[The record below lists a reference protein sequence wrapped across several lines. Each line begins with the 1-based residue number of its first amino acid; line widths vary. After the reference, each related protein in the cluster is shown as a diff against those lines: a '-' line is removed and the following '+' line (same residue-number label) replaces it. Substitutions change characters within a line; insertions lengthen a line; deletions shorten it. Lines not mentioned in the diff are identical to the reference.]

1 MVFQMRVFNVRST
14 LTVFLAVSI
23 IFLYSMSGS
32 AFAQEGM
39 SVTASSDL
47 GSSTIELSGITT
59 KSGDIT
65 VTVVAPNGNIVTIAQ
80 ISPGINGNFN
90 KDIQVSPLLWKQD
103 GFYTLNIQQGSL
115 ILNNFSLEMEVV
127 GGKILTSE
135 DSDSSLIVSST
146 FSQALSSDRGLEMFA
161 DAVAGSTVIGITGH
175 TSSTQ
180 TDITITV
187 TAPNGN
193 VVSIDQISPGINGD
207 FETEITTGGPLWKQD
222 GFYTVSVQQ
231 GNSPF
236 FIASERVEIIDGVI
250 IPEFGTMAAL
260 ILAVAIISIV
270 VVSARSR
277 LSIMPKF

>member
-23 IFLYSMSGS
+23 ISLYSMSGS
-32 AFAQEGM
+32 AFAEEGM

-65 VTVVAPNGNIVTIAQ
+65 VSVVAPNGNIVTIAQ

-90 KDIQVSPLLWKQD
+90 TDIQVGLLWKQD

-115 ILNNFSLEMEVV
+115 ILHNFSLEVEVV

-135 DSDSSLIVSST
+135 ASDSSLIVSST
-146 FSQALSSDRGLEMFA
+146 YSQALSSDRGLEMFA

-193 VVSIDQISPGINGD
+193 VVSIAQISPGINGD

-250 IPEFGTMAAL
+250 IPEFGTIAAL

>member
-1 MVFQMRVFNVRST
+1 MVFQMRVFNVRSI
-14 LTVFLAVSI
+14 LAVFLAVTTIS
-23 IFLYSMSGS
+23 LYSMSGS

-65 VTVVAPNGNIVTIAQ
+65 VIVVAPNGNKVFLDQ

-90 KDIQVSPLLWKQD
+90 TDIQVGPLWKQD
-103 GFYTLNIQQGSL
+103 GFYILNIQQGSAL
-115 ILNNFSLEMEVV
+115 LHDFSLEIQVV
-127 GGKILTSE
+127 GGKVLSE
-135 DSDSSLIVSST
+135 DSDSSMTDFGILGQVP
-146 FSQALSSDRGLEMFA
+146 DMERGLEMFA
-161 DAVAGSTVIGITGH
+161 DAVEGSTVIGISGH

-193 VVSIDQISPGINGD
+193 VVSVDQISPGINGN

-222 GFYTVSVQQ
+222 GFYTVSAQQ

-236 FIASERVEIIDGVI
+236 FKESVRVEIVDGVI
-250 IPEFGTMAAL
+250 IPEFGTIAVL
-260 ILAVAIISIV
+260 ILAVATISIV

-277 LSIMPKF
+277 LSIMPKY

>member
-23 IFLYSMSGS
+23 ISLYSMSGS
-32 AFAQEGM
+32 AFAEEGM

-90 KDIQVSPLLWKQD
+90 TDIQVGLLWKQD

-115 ILNNFSLEMEVV
+115 ILHNFSLEVEVV

-135 DSDSSLIVSST
+135 ASDSSLIVSST
-146 FSQALSSDRGLEMFA
+146 YSQALSSDRGLEMFA

-193 VVSIDQISPGINGD
+193 VVSIAQISPGINGD

-250 IPEFGTMAAL
+250 IPEFGTIAAL

>member
-1 MVFQMRVFNVRST
+1 MVFQMRVFNVRSI
-14 LTVFLAVSI
+14 LAVFLAVSI
-23 IFLYSMSGS
+23 ISLYSMSGS
-32 AFAQEGM
+32 AFAEEGM

-65 VTVVAPNGNIVTIAQ
+65 VTVVTPNGNIVTIAQ
-80 ISPGINGNFN
+80 ISPGFGGNFN
-90 KDIQVSPLLWKQD
+90 KDIQVSPLWKQD
-103 GFYTLNIQQGSL
+103 GFYTLNIKQGSL
-115 ILNNFSLEMEVV
+115 ILHNFSLEMEIV

-135 DSDSSLIVSST
+135 ASDSSLVSTKTSAQI
-146 FSQALSSDRGLEMFA
+146 FGQERGLEIFA
-161 DAVAGSTVIGITGH
+161 DAVEGSTVIGISGQ

-193 VVSIDQISPGINGD
+193 LVSIDQISPGINGN

-222 GFYTVSVQQ
+222 GFYTVEAQQ
-231 GNSPF
+231 GSSPF
-236 FIASERVEIIDGVI
+236 FTSSVRVEIVDGTI
-250 IPEFGTMAAL
+250 IPEFGTIAAL

-277 LSIMPKF
+277 LSIMPKY

>member
-1 MVFQMRVFNVRST
+1 V
-14 LTVFLAVSI
+14 VSI
-23 IFLYSMSGS
+23 
-32 AFAQEGM
+32 AQ
-39 SVTASSDL
+39 S
-47 GSSTIELSGITT
+47 
-59 KSGDIT
+59 
-65 VTVVAPNGNIVTIAQ
+65 
-80 ISPGINGNFN
+80 SPGINGNFN
-90 KDIQVSPLLWKQD
+90 TDIQVGPLWKQD
-103 GFYTLNIQQGSL
+103 GFYTLNIQHGSL
-115 ILNNFSLEMEVV
+115 ILHNFSLEMEVF
-127 GGKILTSE
+127 GCKIRTSE

-146 FSQALSSDRGLEMFA
+146 YSQALSSDRGLEMFA

-193 VVSIDQISPGINGD
+193 VVSIAQISPGINGD

-250 IPEFGTMAAL
+250 IPEFGTIAAL

>member
-1 MVFQMRVFNVRST
+1 MVFQMRVFNVRSI
-14 LTVFLAVSI
+14 LAVFLAVSI
-23 IFLYSMSGS
+23 ISLYSMSGS
-32 AFAQEGM
+32 AFADEGM
-39 SVTASSDL
+39 SVTASSEL

-65 VTVVAPNGNIVTIAQ
+65 ITVTAPNGNVVSIDQ
-80 ISPGINGNFN
+80 ISPGIGGNFN
-90 KDIQVSPLLWKQD
+90 TDFQVGSLWKQD
-103 GFYTLNIQQGSL
+103 GFYTLKINQGTML
-115 ILNNFSLEMEVV
+115 LHHFSLEMEVV

-135 DSDSSLIVSST
+135 ASDSSLL
-146 FSQALSSDRGLEMFA
+146 LSSPYGQTLATDRGLEMFA
-161 DAVAGSTVIGITGH
+161 DAVPGSTVIGISGH

-193 VVSIDQISPGINGD
+193 VVSVDQISPGINGN
-207 FETEITTGGPLWKQD
+207 FETEIATGGPLWKQD

-236 FIASERVEIIDGVI
+236 FIATERVEIVDGVV
-250 IPEFGTMAAL
+250 IPEFGTIAVL

-277 LSIMPKF
+277 LSIMPKY